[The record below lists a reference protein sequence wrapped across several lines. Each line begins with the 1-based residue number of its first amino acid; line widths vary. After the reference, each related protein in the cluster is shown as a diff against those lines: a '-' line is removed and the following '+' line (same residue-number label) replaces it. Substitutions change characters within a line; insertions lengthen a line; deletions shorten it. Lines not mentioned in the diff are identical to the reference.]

1 MRPARFPS
9 LLLSCLA
16 LGVLATSACVERDD
30 RFNNRPGE
38 ESDADADA
46 DTDTD
51 TDMDADSDADTDT
64 DTDADT
70 DPAGDLDDPG
80 DVVVFTTDDESVNL
94 SDAGGDSN
102 QDQNFFLIVVNEG
115 DSGAGYALRYTD
127 ATLEGEEEDTG
138 GPDPIQVPSKKGT
151 SVAQAPSPGPGWTPL
166 SQVAPPAG
174 EPEVG
179 VSRQSFRVRSDFT
192 SDGSY
197 AKITATLWGLGDSV
211 AIWVDDDVAIDWDVD
226 CDGIV
231 EEEDPRDAY
240 GLDNCDL
247 QGVADIVDTN
257 IFANIDALV
266 GEPSDLNADGRVAV
280 VISPWLN
287 KLPLGSSDEDD
298 FEQVVPSY
306 ANPEVDLSDF
316 DATGNPG
323 SNEQEVI
330 FVFAPDPYGFF
341 NSYYTATVDEYT
353 SMTLS
358 AEIAR
363 SYTNLVLYNYRV
375 LQAEAGM
382 EDSWLVE
389 TLGTVVADTVGFGA
403 VYHDDAWRYMDAPYL
418 YSLTDYDDDGIIAT
432 DPRGAQYLFGRWL
445 VDAYGTD
452 ILSAIVQLDATDLG
466 DNSTDNVALAASTI
480 GGEEVTFGELV
491 LRWQMAMLTSGVQN
505 DFGSDLMDT
514 ATWPAYARATT
525 LSAPTTAPTSA
536 TPGVYYGAN
545 GYQTGFN
552 VRGSNRFYKGGTTAT
567 PAEVEGNEVLVAGQD
582 FHTFVPDFNFFGYAE
597 GSYGVQVVRLMG
609 VNLDQVALEID
620 RDGSLSGAVV
630 RWNDQEPDFQVERV
644 FSALDQANAVP
655 LPELPSDGQPIFA
668 LGEISEDFSTR
679 VIEDGDATGA
689 DVADTDRWFLDLS
702 SRPVGEVIPVTI
714 QLDRRFENTSG
725 DEAPFDPWVAIV
737 PVDALPPVTPT
748 DWDSSTCASSSETWS
763 FPNSVLPHLYYQL
776 FLSSTAWTEE
786 EVVEGTC
793 AATSAPL
800 ACGTDYDQD
809 GILDSDE
816 AEPESFLDQ
825 IWQIQC
831 AQEVAESDL
840 LDISIFDMDERDEDD
855 DFSYSMRYNLGGASG
870 ASGEEALLSATLLGG
885 QQYMVVV
892 SGGGD
897 DGTYELQVQ
906 QVSTQAL
913 DELDEN

>member
-1 MRPARFPS
+1 MRPVRFPS
-9 LLLSCLA
+9 LLLCCLA
-16 LGVLATSACVERDD
+16 MGSLVSTACVDRDD

-46 DTDTD
+46 DADSDT
-51 TDMDADSDADTDT
+51 DADSDSDTDT

-70 DPAGDLDDPG
+70 DPAGEMDDPG
-80 DVVVFTTDDESVNL
+80 DIVTWTTDDESVNL
-94 SDAGGDSN
+94 TDAGGDSN
-102 QDQNFFLIVVNEG
+102 QEQNFFLIVVNEG
-115 DSGAGYALRYTD
+115 SSGAGYNLRYTD
-127 ATLEGEEEDTG
+127 AALETGGEDTG
-138 GPDPIQVPSKKGT
+138 EAGPVQVPVQSTPPAKVKR
-151 SVAQAPSPGPGWTPL
+151 SPGPDWKPL

-179 VSRQSFRVRSDFT
+179 ISRQSFRVRNDFN

-226 CDGIV
+226 CDGTV

-257 IFANIDALV
+257 IFANIDSLV
-266 GEPSDLNADGRVAV
+266 GEPSDLNADGRVSV

-375 LQAEAGM
+375 LQAESSM

-403 VYHDDAWRYMDAPYL
+403 VYHDDAWLYMDAPYL
-418 YSLTDYDDDGIIAT
+418 YSLTSYDDDGIIAT

-445 VDAYGTD
+445 VDSYGTD
-452 ILSAIVQLDATDLG
+452 ILPAIVQLDKSDLG
-466 DNSTDNVALAASTI
+466 EASTDNVALAASTV
-480 GGEEVTFGELV
+480 GGEEITFGELV
-491 LRWQMAMLTSGVQN
+491 LRWQMAMLTSGVVN
-505 DFGSDLMDT
+505 ESGAELVDPT
-514 ATWPAYARATT
+514 IWPAYASAST
-525 LSAPTTAPTSA
+525 LSAPTSAPTSA

-552 VRGSNRFYKGGTTAT
+552 VRGSNRFFKDGTTAD
-567 PAEVEGNEVLVAGQD
+567 PVEVEANEVLVDAQD
-582 FHTFVPDFNFFGYAE
+582 FHTFVPDFNFFGYAA
-597 GSYGVQVVRLMG
+597 GDYGVQVVRLMG
-609 VNLDQVALEID
+609 VNLDEVELEID
-620 RDGSLSGAVV
+620 RSGSLSGAVV
-630 RWNDQEPDFQVERV
+630 RWNDGEPDFQVERV
-644 FSALDQANAVP
+644 FSALDQANVVP
-655 LPELPSDGQPIFA
+655 LPELPEDGRAVFA

-679 VIEDGDATGA
+679 IIEDGDATGA
-689 DVADTDRWFLDLS
+689 DVSDTDRWLLDLS
-702 SRPVGEVIPVTI
+702 GRPTGQVVPVAI
-714 QLDRRFENTSG
+714 QLDRRFENSSG
-725 DEAPFDPWVAIV
+725 DEAPFDPWIAIV
-737 PVDALPPVTPT
+737 PVDVVPEVKPAE
-748 DWDSSTCASSSETWS
+748 WDSTLCASSTESWS
-763 FPNSVLPHLYYQL
+763 FPNSVVPHLYYQL
-776 FLSSTAWTEE
+776 FTSSTAWTEE
-786 EVVEGTC
+786 EAVEGTC
-793 AATSAPL
+793 PTTAAPA
-800 ACGTDYDQD
+800 ACGVDYDQD
-809 GILDSDE
+809 GVLDADE
-816 AEPESFLDQ
+816 AQPESFLDQ
-825 IWQIQC
+825 VWQMQC
-831 AQEVAESDL
+831 AQGVPEADL
-840 LDISIFDMDERDEDD
+840 IDLSIFDLDEQDEDD
-855 DFSYSMRYNLGGASG
+855 DFAYSMRYNLGGASG
-870 ASGEEALLSATLLGG
+870 QSGEEALLAATLLGG
-885 QQYMVVV
+885 QAYMVVV

-897 DGTYELQVQ
+897 EGSYELQVQ
-906 QVSTQAL
+906 QVSSQAI
-913 DELDEN
+913 DELEAN